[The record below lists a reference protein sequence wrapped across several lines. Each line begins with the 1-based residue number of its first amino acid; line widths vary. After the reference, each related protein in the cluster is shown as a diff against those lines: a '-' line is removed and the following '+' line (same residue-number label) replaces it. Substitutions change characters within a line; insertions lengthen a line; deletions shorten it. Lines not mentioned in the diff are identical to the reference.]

1 MHVFVLSQNNQT
13 TNSGF
18 MKKGQKRP
26 YYGKRT
32 KRQVIKAYFESS
44 ASMDEL
50 SEIHGVLGSNMV
62 ASWLK
67 KSGNLGISKYSKSE
81 IMSKSHSPIEEKN
94 QRKKR
99 FKLDV
104 HLRIG
109 ELESDL
115 ETSQKKVHFY
125 RYSMDIIND
134 LAKEL
139 TGIDLLKK
147 TGQELSRR
155 STKQES

>member
-1 MHVFVLSQNNQT
+1 
-13 TNSGF
+13 

-32 KRQVIKAYFESS
+32 KGQVIESYFKSS

-50 SEIHGVLGSNMV
+50 SEIHGVLGSNTV

-67 KSGNLGISKYSKSE
+67 KNGNLGISKYSKSE
-81 IMSKSHSPIEEKN
+81 IMSKSHAPIEEKN
-94 QRKKR
+94 QREKR

-115 ETSQKKVHFY
+115 ETTQKKVHFY

-139 TGIDLLKK
+139 LGIDILKK
-147 TGQELSRR
+147 TGQELSNR
-155 STKQES
+155 SMRQES

>member
-1 MHVFVLSQNNQT
+1 
-13 TNSGF
+13 

-32 KRQVIKAYFESS
+32 KRQVIREYFSSS

-50 SEIHGVLGSNMV
+50 SNIHGILGNNTV
-62 ASWLK
+62 GNWLRK
-67 KSGNLGISKYSKSE
+67 YGNLRPSNFRNSKVMTKP
-81 IMSKSHSPIEEKN
+81 HSPTEEKN
-94 QRKKR
+94 HRKKR
-99 FKLDV
+99 YKTDE

-115 ETSQKKVHFY
+115 EIAQQRVQFY
-125 RYSMDIIND
+125 QYSMTIIND

-155 STKQES
+155 SSIQES

>member
-1 MHVFVLSQNNQT
+1 M
-13 TNSGF
+13 
-18 MKKGQKRP
+18 
-26 YYGKRT
+26 T
-32 KRQVIKAYFESS
+32 KQ
-44 ASMDEL
+44 
-50 SEIHGVLGSNMV
+50 
-62 ASWLK
+62 
-67 KSGNLGISKYSKSE
+67 
-81 IMSKSHSPIEEKN
+81 HSPIEEKN
-94 QRKKR
+94 QRKKH

-115 ETSQKKVHFY
+115 ETAQKKVHFY

-155 STKQES
+155 STKQEL

>member
-1 MHVFVLSQNNQT
+1 MRVSSQNNQT

-18 MKKGQKRP
+18 NMKKGQKRP

-32 KRQVIKAYFESS
+32 RTQVIDEYFRSS

-50 SEIHGVLGSNMV
+50 SEIHGVLGSNTV
-62 ASWLK
+62 SSWLK
-67 KSGNLGISKYSKSE
+67 KYGNLGISKSSKSK

-147 TGQELSRR
+147 TGQELFRR

>member
-1 MHVFVLSQNNQT
+1 MPKQ
-13 TNSGF
+13 
-18 MKKGQKRP
+18 
-26 YYGKRT
+26 
-32 KRQVIKAYFESS
+32 
-44 ASMDEL
+44 
-50 SEIHGVLGSNMV
+50 
-62 ASWLK
+62 
-67 KSGNLGISKYSKSE
+67 
-81 IMSKSHSPIEEKN
+81 HSPIEEKN

-155 STKQES
+155 SMRQEL

>member
-1 MHVFVLSQNNQT
+1 MLTLEEYLPVLSQINQT

-50 SEIHGVLGSNMV
+50 SEIHGVLGSNTV

-67 KSGNLGISKYSKSE
+67 KNGNLGISKYSKSE
-81 IMSKSHSPIEEKN
+81 IMSKPHSPIEEKN
-94 QRKKR
+94 QRKKT
-99 FKLDV
+99 F
-104 HLRIG
+104 
-109 ELESDL
+109 
-115 ETSQKKVHFY
+115 
-125 RYSMDIIND
+125 
-134 LAKEL
+134 
-139 TGIDLLKK
+139 
-147 TGQELSRR
+147 
-155 STKQES
+155 

>member
-1 MHVFVLSQNNQT
+1 
-13 TNSGF
+13 
-18 MKKGQKRP
+18 MKSGQKRP

-32 KRQVIKAYFESS
+32 KREVIEGYFKSS

-50 SEIHGVLGSNMV
+50 SEIHGILGSNTV

-67 KSGNLGISKYSKSE
+67 KNGNLGISKSSKSK
-81 IMSKSHSPIEEKN
+81 IMPKQHSPIEEKN
-94 QRKKR
+94 HRKKR

-155 STKQES
+155 SMRQEL

>member
-1 MHVFVLSQNNQT
+1 
-13 TNSGF
+13 

-32 KRQVIKAYFESS
+32 KKQVIEGYFKSS

-50 SEIHGVLGSNMV
+50 SEIHGILGSNTV
-62 ASWLK
+62 SSWLK
-67 KSGNLGISKYSKSE
+67 KNGNLGISKFSKLE
-81 IMSKSHSPIEEKN
+81 VMNKPHSPIEEKN
-94 QRKKR
+94 QRQKR

-115 ETSQKKVHFY
+115 ETNQKRVQFY
-125 RYSMDIIND
+125 QYSMTIIND

-147 TGQELSRR
+147 TGRELSKR
-155 STKQES
+155 SMKQES